1 LTVNGFWTIGGNNIP
16 FHIENL
22 EIDPDGRIVPQI
34 GFSGVLGGY
43 VTGGTVDF
51 ENDELGIV
59 RSFEN
64 GMVFGGTGVI
74 GNGGRKVEGNWKIE
88 GVSGEVEDEVR

>member
-22 EIDPDGRIVPQI
+22 EIEPDGRIVPQV

-74 GNGGRKVEGNWKIE
+74 GNGGR
-88 GVSGEVEDEVR
+88 